1 MRQSGTWMTIWDDR
15 ILEYLREYGGGTVGE
30 LTESE
35 VIHVTNAHVSRR
47 CRKLAEKGFLR
58 PIGNGAY
65 VITEI
70 GEAYLDGEYDAEQ
83 EAYMNNTGN
92 DGPTASGSAENG
104 I

>member
-1 MRQSGTWMTIWDDR
+1 MTIWDDR
-15 ILEYLREYGGGTVGE
+15 ILEYVKEYGGATVGE
-30 LTESE
+30 LTDSD
-35 VIHVTNAHVSRR
+35 VIHVSNAHVSRR
-47 CRKLAEKGFLR
+47 CRKLSEKGFLR

-70 GEAYLDGEYDAEQ
+70 GGAYLDGEYDAEQ
-83 EAYMNNTGN
+83 EAYINDTGN